1 MSVLAILINIALVYL
16 AFHFARNGESVIG
29 RILGLG
35 FLISRGGMLL
45 LLGSLSDKGVVPL
58 LLGTVML
65 VLAGVAWFQ
74 GRS

>member
-1 MSVLAILINIALVYL
+1 MSILAILINVALVYL
-16 AFHFARNGESVIG
+16 AFHFARNGERVIG

-35 FLISRGGMLL
+35 FLIARGGMLL
-45 LLGSLSDKGVVPL
+45 LLGSLSDKGLVPL

-74 GRS
+74 